1 MAGLGKRFQQEGYIL
16 PKPLVKVMGVSIF
29 EKLLQCLDLQ
39 PTDNLYIP
47 HVKCFD
53 SLWFLEILKK
63 YVGRIKVYDDLGNL
77 KLSASG
83 IGKNNCIIIELA
95 LPTHGAAETLLI
107 SSEFMNMDLPLL
119 SLDCDNVYSKSPIDL
134 VRNCKTCGIF
144 YFPDK
149 QPNPI
154 YSYILTDYCLNIL
167 DIKEKDKISDMA
179 CSGGYFFISTCMAAK
194 YAKMVVNSR
203 VRGKEIY
210 ISLIY

>member
-83 IGKNNCIIIELA
+83 IGKKNCIII
-95 LPTHGAAETLLI
+95 
-107 SSEFMNMDLPLL
+107 
-119 SLDCDNVYSKSPIDL
+119 
-134 VRNCKTCGIF
+134 
-144 YFPDK
+144 
-149 QPNPI
+149 
-154 YSYILTDYCLNIL
+154 
-167 DIKEKDKISDMA
+167 
-179 CSGGYFFISTCMAAK
+179 
-194 YAKMVVNSR
+194 
-203 VRGKEIY
+203 
-210 ISLIY
+210 